1 MANFNFKMKTL
12 GMAYKILQ
20 GPANLFQ
27 ALHYADP
34 LTREALQLLLIC
46 SFPTYYSERS
56 FWTLCTRPGILLQC
70 YFLISLSWHLLNYV
84 TIHGIAI
91 VSRTYSKRTE
101 MVLISL
107 NATSPGPRIELVPL
121 RY

>member
-1 MANFNFKMKTL
+1 
-12 GMAYKILQ
+12 MAYKILQ
-20 GPANLFQ
+20 GAANLFQ

-46 SFPTYYSERS
+46 PFPTYYSHFLRKV
-56 FWTLCTRPGILLQC
+56 FLDTLYQARYFVTMLFPHF
-70 YFLISLSWHLLNYV
+70 YFLALTELCHHSWNCHRLP
-84 TIHGIAI
+84 
-91 VSRTYSKRTE
+91 TYSKRTE

-107 NATSPGPRIELVPL
+107 NATSPGPRIELVPI